1 MEPTIGEHLAQIRR
15 RSTLTQEQLA
25 ERAGVSVETIRKLEQ
40 GERQGART
48 ATLNKL
54 ARALGVS
61 TSALFG
67 NAARAVTDREP
78 DARPL
83 SLVGVRRALTPV
95 VGLDGSP
102 LDLDLGDQPPTL
114 AGVRRTVAGANVS
127 YHANDYA
134 VTLATLPGMLG
145 EARALVHATPV
156 NDQPAAHAI
165 ASQAHQLAGRL
176 LIQLRQVDLAHVA
189 LTGALDHA
197 RLSGDQVVGASA
209 AAPMCWLLIRQG
221 RFAEAER
228 LAVTTADRVE
238 PRMSTAS
245 AAELA
250 AWGFLLIKGAGAA
263 VRDARDDDAAELLE
277 LAAAGA
283 QRLGDRP
290 NPHADV
296 AGNDFSTEAVR
307 LMQVECAVIAGQPD
321 RALDLSEGVTRSPQ
335 VTPSSRQRHRLDVAW
350 SHVQTGRYADATDVL
365 VDLRTAAPAWLR
377 QQQYARDIV
386 HSITERKRRAMS
398 AELADLAS
406 LVGCTT

>member
-67 NAARAVTDREP
+67 NAARAATDREP

-102 LDLDLGDQPPTL
+102 LDIDLGDQPPTL
-114 AGVRRTVAGANVS
+114 ASARRTVANANAS

-134 VTLATLPGMLG
+134 VTLATLPAMLG
-145 EARALVHATPV
+145 ESRALVHAA
-156 NDQPAAHAI
+156 NGDDQLLAHTI

-189 LTGALDHA
+189 LAGALEHA
-197 RLSGDQVVGASA
+197 RISGDPVVGASA

-283 QRLGDRP
+283 QRLGDRV

-296 AGNDFSTEAVR
+296 LGNDFSAEAVR
-307 LMQVECAVIAGQPD
+307 LMQVECAVIAGRPD
-321 RALDLSEGVTRSPQ
+321 RALGLSDGVTRSPQ

-350 SHVQTGRYADATDVL
+350 SHVQTGRYADATEVL
-365 VDLRTAAPAWLR
+365 VGLRDAAPAWLR
-377 QQQYARDIV
+377 QQRYARDIV
-386 HSITERKRRAMS
+386 QSITTRRRRAMS
-398 AELADLAS
+398 AELADLAA
-406 LVGCTT
+406 LVGSPA